1 MAVTCAS
8 CAYENSDDARFC
20 AGCGAPLG
28 TTCAVCGTLVPPG
41 GRFCPN
47 CGTPLPDTGL
57 TEAPVEERRV
67 VSILFADLAGF
78 TSRSDHA
85 DPEDVRQTLM
95 PFHALAKEEIERF
108 GGALDKFIGD
118 AAMGVFGAPVAHE
131 DDAERAVRAALAIQA
146 RAAEMAIPVRAA
158 VNTGEAVVTFATG
171 PQVGENVAGD
181 VVNTASRLQS
191 VAPHGGVAV
200 GESTYRATRGAVTY
214 HELEPVTVK
223 GKAEPLRVWV
233 VDALREDAPGR
244 ADEDATP
251 FVGREAERS
260 LLKELL
266 ARTQRECSLQLV
278 TIVGEPGIG
287 KTRLVAD
294 LRDHV
299 HAQEEH
305 TTWYRG
311 RCLPYGESV
320 TFAPLEEVVREATGV
335 KRSDDREEAASKL
348 ERHLRSLSL
357 RTEDID
363 RLRARL
369 APLLGLVDAEGLAA
383 ANREES
389 FAAWTAFLAATAAQA
404 PTVLVIE
411 DLHWA
416 DPSMLDFL
424 DQLGDHL
431 QDVPL
436 LLVGTARPEL
446 FDVRRD
452 WGAGKPNSSTVTLS
466 PLTEDD
472 MQRLLAE
479 LLVRTVLP
487 PEAQGPLVASAGGN
501 PLYALEFVRMLAD
514 QGTIADISSIALPET
529 IHGLIAARLDALTA
543 AQRSVLQDA
552 AVVGDP
558 FWSGALAT
566 MHAGEDIGPSLA
578 ELRRRGLIRRTSS
591 QSMSGNDEYAFA
603 HGLVRDV
610 AYGRIPRAG
619 RATRHIAVARWL
631 EETAGDRLEDRAEQ
645 LAHHTTEALSLTL
658 ASGASQDVTA
668 LQDDARRAL
677 QLAGQRQTPID
688 VPQAAAYYRQALE
701 LTPAGH
707 PQRPTLLR
715 KGTELAWRAGKVDVD
730 EAIRAYEEAMHQALG
745 NGDDHEA
752 AWCMRRLY
760 FQIGFRGD
768 TVAARQLL
776 DRGIDLL
783 EHLEGEPP
791 ELLAELYACRAEDE
805 MFAGRTK
812 GSLEWADRALALP
825 HSASVDLMALHIR
838 GNGRCELGD
847 LDGMND
853 LWDAVHRA
861 EASANGVDIAQSY
874 SYLSEWVGL
883 QEGPLRSLEM
893 NRAQIE
899 ACEVRGMAGQAMWST
914 AESLWMLY
922 DAGRWDDALERA
934 ARAIEW
940 ATQQEDSQVGTVG
953 LTYSARIQA
962 HRGELDE
969 ASALVERYLHTARQI
984 GDLQILSPA
993 LVTAAVVAWKRDDTQ
1008 DAITRLGEFDDA
1020 TRDGPTEYRELQLP
1034 EAVRICRN
1042 LGDVELAE
1050 TLAGSRPVFVIRTKN
1065 AMSSVH
1071 ALLAE
1076 MQGDHERAAALFE
1089 AAAEGWEAWGDPFER
1104 AHALDGLARCASALG
1119 RTSDAERARGS
1130 ASAIFAE
1137 LGVPEVPA

>member
-1 MAVTCAS
+1 M
-8 CAYENSDDARFC
+8 
-20 AGCGAPLG
+20 
-28 TTCAVCGTLVPPG
+28 
-41 GRFCPN
+41 
-47 CGTPLPDTGL
+47 
-57 TEAPVEERRV
+57 
-67 VSILFADLAGF
+67 
-78 TSRSDHA
+78 
-85 DPEDVRQTLM
+85 
-95 PFHALAKEEIERF
+95 
-108 GGALDKFIGD
+108 
-118 AAMGVFGAPVAHE
+118 
-131 DDAERAVRAALAIQA
+131 
-146 RAAEMAIPVRAA
+146 
-158 VNTGEAVVTFATG
+158 
-171 PQVGENVAGD
+171 
-181 VVNTASRLQS
+181 
-191 VAPHGGVAV
+191 
-200 GESTYRATRGAVTY
+200 
-214 HELEPVTVK
+214 
-223 GKAEPLRVWV
+223 
-233 VDALREDAPGR
+233 
-244 ADEDATP
+244 
-251 FVGREAERS
+251 
-260 LLKELL
+260 
-266 ARTQRECSLQLV
+266 
-278 TIVGEPGIG
+278 
-287 KTRLVAD
+287 
-294 LRDHV
+294 
-299 HAQEEH
+299 
-305 TTWYRG
+305 
-311 RCLPYGESV
+311 
-320 TFAPLEEVVREATGV
+320 
-335 KRSDDREEAASKL
+335 
-348 ERHLRSLSL
+348 
-357 RTEDID
+357 
-363 RLRARL
+363 
-369 APLLGLVDAEGLAA
+369 
-383 ANREES
+383 
-389 FAAWTAFLAATAAQA
+389 
-404 PTVLVIE
+404 
-411 DLHWA
+411 
-416 DPSMLDFL
+416 
-424 DQLGDHL
+424 
-431 QDVPL
+431 
-436 LLVGTARPEL
+436 
-446 FDVRRD
+446 
-452 WGAGKPNSSTVTLS
+452 
-466 PLTEDD
+466 
-472 MQRLLAE
+472 
-479 LLVRTVLP
+479 
-487 PEAQGPLVASAGGN
+487 
-501 PLYALEFVRMLAD
+501 
-514 QGTIADISSIALPET
+514 
-529 IHGLIAARLDALTA
+529 
-543 AQRSVLQDA
+543 
-552 AVVGDP
+552 
-558 FWSGALAT
+558 
-566 MHAGEDIGPSLA
+566 
-578 ELRRRGLIRRTSS
+578 
-591 QSMSGNDEYAFA
+591 
-603 HGLVRDV
+603 

-701 LTPAGH
+701 LTPPGH

-922 DAGRWDDALERA
+922 DAGRWDEALERA

-953 LTYSARIQA
+953 LTYSARILA

-1065 AMSSVH
+1065 AMASVH

-1119 RTSDAERARGS
+1119 RTSDAERARGA